1 MRLAP
6 CFLLPAAAAAVQ
18 ASYGMLY
25 IYDHQANNDLDLP
38 AVSLKPDAAR
48 LVIASRL
55 GLDQHHSLQG
65 QSESALQDID
75 RLSGQSSFLSS
86 TDASVA
92 LILTTAD
99 TGLPSTLVRSAHTE
113 SIQIRECPDFNSAE
127 KLLTDLARQSGIDQL
142 AHVQQST
149 VSSETGPAFR
159 IAKDGLAFADAV
171 ETLINQYNTVLVLT
185 APKAATDNTFGS
197 YAGLAQQKRYVKE
210 APLITEVTKTAS
222 HLKATLAPDAHSN
235 KTYNQTA
242 PL

>member
-6 CFLLPAAAAAVQ
+6 CFLLPAAAAAAQ

-38 AVSLKPDAAR
+38 GVSLKADAAR

-65 QSESALQDID
+65 QSESALEEID

-99 TGLPSTLVRSAHTE
+99 AGLPFTLVRSAHTE

-127 KLLTDLARQSGIDQL
+127 KLLTDLARQSGIEQL
-142 AHVQQST
+142 ADVQQST

-159 IAKDGLAFADAV
+159 IAKDGPVLA
-171 ETLINQYNTVLVLT
+171 
-185 APKAATDNTFGS
+185 
-197 YAGLAQQKRYVKE
+197 
-210 APLITEVTKTAS
+210 
-222 HLKATLAPDAHSN
+222 HLRNHPRIFS
-235 KTYNQTA
+235 
-242 PL
+242 